1 MSMETNDHDLLV
13 RLDTKVELVINQLGR
28 FNDAVSS
35 LAERVAALENKDSRD
50 SEKVSAISKD
60 VQISLSNKD
69 RINSLEAQIASLKDD
84 IKAMQGKSNLWDIVN
99 GVGIAIA
106 TIIGYVK

>member
-1 MSMETNDHDLLV
+1 MEANDHDLLV
-13 RLDTKVELVINQLGR
+13 RLDTKVELVITQLGR

-60 VQISLSNKD
+60 VQTSLSNRD
-69 RINSLEAQIASLKDD
+69 RINSLESQILDLKDD
-84 IKAMQGKSNLWDIVN
+84 MKAMQGKSNLWDIVN
-99 GVGIAIA
+99 GFGVALA
-106 TIIGYVK
+106 TIIGYIK

>member
-1 MSMETNDHDLLV
+1 MEANDHDLLV
-13 RLDTKVELVINQLGR
+13 RLDTKVELIITQLGR
-28 FNDAVSS
+28 FNDAMSN

-60 VQISLSNKD
+60 VQISLANKD
-69 RINSLEAQIASLKDD
+69 RINGLEAQLSGLKEDMNT
-84 IKAMQGKSNLWDIVN
+84 MQSKSNLWDVIN